1 MYPIKSSMK
10 ISCVVSGSAVKGKKL
25 WLLLWNSLTGLLV
38 KELLCQSDQ
47 KPDYSDIVDNT
58 SGVIFYS
65 TPHRGSALAN
75 ISSRGSRIFSPTVE
89 VQELSQGKTPQ

>member
-1 MYPIKSSMK
+1 M
-10 ISCVVSGSAVKGKKL
+10 
-25 WLLLWNSLTGLLV
+25 

-47 KPDYSDIVDNT
+47 KSDYSDIVDNT

-75 ISSRGSRIFSPTVE
+75 ISSKGSRIFSPTVE
-89 VQELSQGKTPQ
+89 VQELSQGKTPQYGEYIHYMRYYSALILKDSKICVLS